1 MKNKKSN
8 ILTSLIVLFFL
19 VGCADNKLEKTNAKL
34 VEDLEVKAKELQQK
48 ELQLQAQTTEIHRL
62 NVPPPDLLRKMGG
75 LPEASNAK
83 YEIRIKND
91 AQDERLAV
99 TSDLAWA
106 KKYVERYMEYHG
118 DLVVYELKT
127 GNALY
132 YWDKTNKGKTLLD
145 KQ

>member
-8 ILTSLIVLFFL
+8 ILTYLIVLFFL

-34 VEDLEVKAKELQQK
+34 AEDLESKDRELQQK
-48 ELQLQAQTTEIHRL
+48 ELQLQAQTTEIHQL

-75 LPEASNAK
+75 LPEGSNAK

-91 AQDERLAV
+91 VEDERLAV

-127 GNALY
+127 GNVLY
-132 YWDKTNKGKTLLD
+132 HWGNQPLPQITLD
-145 KQ
+145 K

>member
-8 ILTSLIVLFFL
+8 ILTYLIVLFFL
-19 VGCADNKLEKTNAKL
+19 VGCADSKLA
-34 VEDLEVKAKELQQK
+34 EDLESKDRELQQK
-48 ELQLQAQTTEIHRL
+48 ELQLQAQTSEIHRL
-62 NVPPPDLLRKMGG
+62 NVPPPDLLRMMGG

-91 AQDERLAV
+91 AEDERLAV

-132 YWDKTNKGKTLLD
+132 YWDKTNKSKTTLD
-145 KQ
+145 K

>member
-8 ILTSLIVLFFL
+8 ILTYLIVLFFL

-48 ELQLQAQTTEIHRL
+48 ELQLQAQTSEIHRL

-91 AQDERLAV
+91 AEDERLAV

-106 KKYVERYMEYHG
+106 KKYVERYMEYHS

-127 GNALY
+127 GDVLY
-132 YWDKTNKGKTLLD
+132 RWENQPLPQITLD
-145 KQ
+145 K

>member
-8 ILTSLIVLFFL
+8 ILTYLIVLFFL

-34 VEDLEVKAKELQQK
+34 VEDLEVKAMELQQK
-48 ELQLQAQTTEIHRL
+48 ELQLQAQTSEIHRL

-91 AQDERLAV
+91 AEDERLAV
-99 TSDLAWA
+99 TSDLEWA
-106 KKYVERYMEYHG
+106 KKSVERYIEYHG

-127 GNALY
+127 GDVLY
-132 YWDKTNKGKTLLD
+132 RWENQPLPQITLD
-145 KQ
+145 K

>member
-8 ILTSLIVLFFL
+8 ILTYLIVLFFL

-83 YEIRIKND
+83 Y
-91 AQDERLAV
+91 
-99 TSDLAWA
+99 
-106 KKYVERYMEYHG
+106 
-118 DLVVYELKT
+118 
-127 GNALY
+127 
-132 YWDKTNKGKTLLD
+132 
-145 KQ
+145 